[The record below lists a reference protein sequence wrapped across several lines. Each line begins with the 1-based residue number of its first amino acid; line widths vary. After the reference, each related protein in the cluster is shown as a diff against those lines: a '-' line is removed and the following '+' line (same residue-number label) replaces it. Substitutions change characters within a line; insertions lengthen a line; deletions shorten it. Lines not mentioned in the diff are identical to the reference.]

1 MNKENLL
8 IIIILILLLLLGLS
22 CANIYNY
29 KNKITKMSVEIS
41 RLNTTISTLKKK
53 NDNSENIDAIE
64 INVQKCMKSCGYT
77 SACMSNCVIDSEKV
91 WKKKLDVSLAK
102 LEKFMTREQYLLLL
116 QTQKDWKVYANHQ
129 RKLNS
134 SVIGNFSGSIYS
146 NLLSGAQVGLIE
158 QRAKIIDWFVFLYSS
173 QK

>member
-8 IIIILILLLLLGLS
+8 IIIILILLLLLGIS
-22 CANIYNY
+22 RANIYNY

-53 NDNSENIDAIE
+53 NDNSENIDAVE

-91 WKKKLDVSLAK
+91 WQKKLDDSLVA
-102 LEKFMTREQYLLLL
+102 LESLMTREQYLLLL
-116 QTQKDWKVYANHQ
+116 QTQKDWEVFANHQ

-134 SVIGNFSGSIYS
+134 SVIGNITGSIYS
-146 NLLSGAQVGLIE
+146 NLLAGAQVGLIE
-158 QRAKIIDWFVFLYSS
+158 QRAKNLAWIVFLYSS